1 MAETLLEYDVM
12 HPRSR
17 PSDAPGRPAAVNFA
31 QAPFLVIWETTRS
44 CGLACKH
51 CRAEAILGRDPGE
64 LTTGEGRDLLDQIA
78 GMGTPIAVLSGG
90 DPLNR
95 PDLEN
100 LIRHGKS
107 AGLRVGTIP
116 AATSNLTRERVFSLA
131 EAGLDQIAFS
141 LDGPTAASHDAFRQ
155 VPGSFAKTLEGAAYA
170 REAGLPLQINTCFAA
185 WNLPYLEEMVKLISS
200 LGVAFWEVF
209 FLVPMGRG
217 RAMES
222 LTAEQFE
229 EVFARLHRL
238 NDEVKFVVKITEAQH
253 YRRHVILKETEGHPG
268 GAAERIK
275 HILARPR
282 GIGGGMGM
290 SPQAVNS
297 GKGFAFVDYRG
308 EICPS
313 GFLPISAGNIRRDR
327 LAKVYRDSRLFREL
341 RDPALLKGKCGRCEF
356 SSVCGGSRARA
367 FAMTG
372 DYLETDPFCAYEPR
386 ESPVAPAD
394 ALHPRTRHV

>member
-1 MAETLLEYDVM
+1 M
-12 HPRSR
+12 HPHAQGVGAPSR
-17 PSDAPGRPAAVNFA
+17 PKAVDFD

-51 CRAEAILGRDPGE
+51 CRAEAILGRDPRE
-64 LTTGEGRDLLDQIA
+64 LTTAEAKDLLSQIA
-78 GMGTPIAVLSGG
+78 AMGTPIAVLSGG

-95 PDLEN
+95 PDLEE
-100 LIRHGKS
+100 LVAHGKS

-116 AATSNLTRERVFSLA
+116 AATPSLTLERVRALA
-131 EAGLDQIAFS
+131 DAGLDQIAFS
-141 LDGPTAASHDAFRQ
+141 LDGPTPETHDGFRQ
-155 VPGSFAKTLEGAAYA
+155 VEGSFAKTLRGAAWA
-170 REAGLPLQINTCFAA
+170 REAGIPLQINTCFAS
-185 WNLPYLEEMVKLISS
+185 WNVGYLEEMVKLVTF

-238 NDEVKFVVKITEAQH
+238 NDEVPFVIKITEAQH

-282 GIGGGMGM
+282 GVAGGMGL

-297 GKGFAFVDYRG
+297 GKGFVFVDHLG

-313 GFLPISAGNIRRDR
+313 GFLPIPAGNIRRDR
-327 LAKVYRDSRLFREL
+327 LADVYRNSPLFREL
-341 RDPALLKGKCGRCEF
+341 RDPSRLKGKCGVCEF
-356 SSVCGGSRARA
+356 AAVCGGSRARA
-367 FAMTG
+367 YAMTG
-372 DYLETDPFCAYEPR
+372 DYLETDPFCAYEPGGGR
-386 ESPVAPAD
+386 CVAPESG
-394 ALHPRTRHV
+394 HV

>member
-1 MAETLLEYDVM
+1 MRPPSPDPRSSAGPPLSASHPHALRAAAS
-12 HPRSR
+12 HPR
-17 PSDAPGRPAAVNFA
+17 AVDFD

-51 CRAEAILGRDPGE
+51 CRADAILGRDPAE
-64 LTTGEGRDLLDQIA
+64 LTTDEGKALLDQIA

-95 PDLEN
+95 PDLEE

-107 AGLRVGTIP
+107 AGLRMGTIP
-116 AATSNLTRERVFSLA
+116 AATSNLTRERVRALVA
-131 EAGLDQIAFS
+131 AGLDQIAFS
-141 LDGPTAASHDAFRQ
+141 LDGPDAVKHDSFRQ
-155 VPGSFAKTLEGAAYA
+155 VAGSFSRTLEGAAFA
-170 REAGLPLQINTCFAA
+170 REAGIPLQINTCFAA
-185 WNLPYLEEMVKLISS
+185 WNLPYLEDMVKLVSS

-217 RAMES
+217 REMEC
-222 LTAEQFE
+222 LTGEQFE
-229 EVFARLHRL
+229 TVFERLHRL
-238 NDEVKFVVKITEAQH
+238 NDEVPFVVKITEAQH

-308 EICPS
+308 DICPS
-313 GFLPISAGNIRRDR
+313 GFLPLPAGNIRRDR
-327 LAKVYRDSRLFREL
+327 LADVYRSAPMFRKL
-341 RDPALLKGKCGRCEF
+341 RDASLLKGKCGACEF
-356 SSVCGGSRARA
+356 AAVCGGSRARA
-367 FAMTG
+367 YAMTG
-372 DYLETDPFCAYEPR
+372 DYLESDPFCAYEPAAAGDSAKFER
-386 ESPVAPAD
+386 
-394 ALHPRTRHV
+394 

>member
-1 MAETLLEYDVM
+1 M
-12 HPRSR
+12 PR
-17 PSDAPGRPAAVNFA
+17 AVDFG

-51 CRAEAILGRDPGE
+51 CRAEAILGRDPQE
-64 LTTGEGRDLLDQIA
+64 LTTEEGKSLLSQIA
-78 GMGTPIAVLSGG
+78 AMGTPIAVLSGG

-95 PDLEN
+95 PDLEE
-100 LIRHGKS
+100 LVRHGKS

-116 AATSNLTRERVFSLA
+116 AATSNLTRERVRALA
-131 EAGLDQIAFS
+131 DAGLDQIAFS
-141 LDGPTAASHDAFRQ
+141 LDGPTAQTHDTFRQ
-155 VPGSFAKTLEGAAYA
+155 VAGSFAKTLEGAAFA
-170 REAGLPLQINTCFAA
+170 REAGLPLQINTCFAS
-185 WNLPYLEEMVKLISS
+185 WNLPHLEEMVKVVSS

-238 NDEVKFVVKITEAQH
+238 NDEVPFVVKITEAQH

-282 GIGGGMGM
+282 GVAGGMGL

-297 GKGFAFVDYRG
+297 GKGFAFVDHHG

-327 LAKVYRDSRLFREL
+327 LDAVYRDSPLFRDL
-341 RDPALLKGKCGRCEF
+341 REPARLKGKCGVCEF
-356 SSVCGGSRARA
+356 SAVCGGSRARA
-367 FAMTG
+367 YAMTG

-386 ESPVAPAD
+386 ELSRSSTAS
-394 ALHPRTRHV
+394 

>member
-1 MAETLLEYDVM
+1 M
-12 HPRSR
+12 HPHARSSG
-17 PSDAPGRPAAVNFA
+17 PQTKPFAVNFD

-51 CRAEAILGRDPGE
+51 CRAEAMLGRDPGE
-64 LTTGEGRDLLDQIA
+64 LTTDEGKALLDQIA
-78 GMGTPIAVLSGG
+78 AMGTPIAVLSGG

-95 PDLEN
+95 PDLEE
-100 LIRHGKS
+100 LVLHGKK
-107 AGLRVGTIP
+107 AGLRMGTIP
-116 AATSNLTRERVFSLA
+116 AATSNLTRERVRALA
-131 EAGLDQIAFS
+131 DAGLDQIAFS
-141 LDGPTAASHDAFRQ
+141 LDGPDAVTHDSFRQ
-155 VPGSFAKTLEGAAYA
+155 VAGSFAKTLEGAAFA

-185 WNLPYLEEMVKLISS
+185 WNLPYLEEMIKLVSS

-217 RAMES
+217 RAMECLS
-222 LTAEQFE
+222 AEQLE
-229 EVFARLHRL
+229 TVFARLHRL
-238 NDEVKFVVKITEAQH
+238 NDEEKFVVKITEAQH

-268 GAAERIK
+268 GAADRIK

-282 GIGGGMGM
+282 GIGGGMGL

-313 GFLPISAGNIRRDR
+313 GFLPISAGNIKRDR
-327 LAKVYRDSRLFREL
+327 LADVYRNAPLFREL
-341 RDPALLKGKCGRCEF
+341 RDASRLKGKCGVCEF
-356 SSVCGGSRARA
+356 AAVCGGSRARA
-367 FAMTG
+367 YAMTG

-386 ESPVAPAD
+386 EAGGGSVGS
-394 ALHPRTRHV
+394 RC

>member
-1 MAETLLEYDVM
+1 M
-12 HPRSR
+12 HPHARTSGVGASSR
-17 PSDAPGRPAAVNFA
+17 PRVADFDS
-31 QAPFLVIWETTRS
+31 APFLVIWETTRS

-64 LTTGEGRDLLDQIA
+64 LTTGEGKDLLSQIA
-78 GMGTPIAVLSGG
+78 AMGTPIAVLSGG

-95 PDLEN
+95 PDLDE
-100 LIRHGKS
+100 LVRHGKS
-107 AGLRVGTIP
+107 VGLRVGTIP
-116 AATSNLTRERVFSLA
+116 AATRNLTRERVRALA
-131 EAGLDQIAFS
+131 AAGLDQIAFS
-141 LDGPTAASHDAFRQ
+141 LDGPSAAAHDSFRQ
-155 VPGSFAKTLEGAAYA
+155 VSGSFAKTLEGAAFA
-170 REAGLPLQINTCFAA
+170 REAGLPLQINTCFAS
-185 WNLPYLEEMVKLISS
+185 WNLPDLEEMVKLISS

-217 RAMES
+217 REMEC

-229 EVFARLHRL
+229 DVFARLHRL
-238 NDEVKFVVKITEAQH
+238 NDEVPFVIKVTEAQH
-253 YRRHVILKETEGHPG
+253 YRRHVILKETEGQPG

-282 GIGGGMGM
+282 GIGGGIGL

-297 GKGFAFVDYRG
+297 GKGFAFVDHRG

-313 GFLPISAGNIRRDR
+313 GFLPIPAGNIRRDR
-327 LAKVYRDSRLFREL
+327 LADVYRKSPLFRDL
-341 RDPALLKGKCGRCEF
+341 RDPSRLKGKCGVCEF

-367 FAMTG
+367 YAMTG

-386 ESPVAPAD
+386 
-394 ALHPRTRHV
+394 

>member
-1 MAETLLEYDVM
+1 M
-12 HPRSR
+12 HPHSR
-17 PSDAPGRPAAVNFA
+17 DGASTRPRPVDFD

-44 CGLACKH
+44 CGLACRH
-51 CRAEAILGRDPGE
+51 CRAEAVLGRDPEE
-64 LTTGEGRDLLDQIA
+64 LSTEEGKELLGQVA
-78 GMGTPIAVLSGG
+78 AMGTPIAVLSGG

-95 PDLEN
+95 PDLEE
-100 LIRHGKS
+100 LVRHGKS

-116 AATSNLTRERVFSLA
+116 AATSNLTSPRVRALA

-141 LDGPTAASHDAFRQ
+141 LDGPTEETHDAFRQ
-155 VPGSFAKTLEGAAYA
+155 IPGSFAKTLAGAAFA
-170 REAGLPLQINTCFAA
+170 REAGIPLQINTCLAS
-185 WNLPYLEEMVKLISS
+185 WNRSYLEDMVTLVTS

-217 RAMES
+217 RALEC

-238 NDEVKFVVKITEAQH
+238 NDEVPFVVKITEAQH
-253 YRRHVILKETEGHPG
+253 YRRHVILKETDGHPG
-268 GAAERIK
+268 GATERIK

-282 GIGGGMGM
+282 GIGGGMGL

-297 GKGFAFVDYRG
+297 GKGFAFVDHRG
-308 EICPS
+308 AICPS

-327 LAKVYRDSRLFREL
+327 IAGVYRNSPLFRDL
-341 RDPALLKGKCGRCEF
+341 RDTSRLKGKCGACEF
-356 SSVCGGSRARA
+356 AALCGGSRARA
-367 FAMTG
+367 YAMTG

-386 ESPVAPAD
+386 RLV
-394 ALHPRTRHV
+394 

>member
-1 MAETLLEYDVM
+1 M
-12 HPRSR
+12 HPHPLAGGAPVR
-17 PSDAPGRPAAVNFA
+17 PRAVAFD

-51 CRAEAILGRDPGE
+51 CRADAILGRDPGE
-64 LTTGEGRDLLDQIA
+64 LTTDEGKALLDQIA
-78 GMGTPIAVLSGG
+78 EMGTPIVVFSGG

-95 PDLEN
+95 PDLEE
-100 LIRHGKS
+100 LVRHGKS

-116 AATSNLTRERVFSLA
+116 AATSNLTRERVGALA
-131 EAGLDQIAFS
+131 DAGLDQIAFS
-141 LDGPTAASHDAFRQ
+141 LDGPTAVAHDSFRQ
-155 VPGSFAKTLEGAAYA
+155 VAGSFAKTLEGAAWA

-185 WNLPYLEEMVKLISS
+185 WNNRHLDEMVKLVAS

-217 RAMES
+217 REMES

-229 EVFARLHRL
+229 EVFARLHKL
-238 NDEVKFVVKITEAQH
+238 NDEVPFVVKITEAQH

-268 GAAERIK
+268 GATERIR

-297 GKGFAFVDYRG
+297 GKGFAFVDRRG
-308 EICPS
+308 DICPS
-313 GFLPISAGNIRRDR
+313 GFLPIPAGNIRRER
-327 LAKVYRDSRLFREL
+327 LADVYRDSTLFRQL
-341 RDPALLKGKCGRCEF
+341 RDPSLLKGKCGACEF
-356 SSVCGGSRARA
+356 AAVCGGSRARA
-367 FAMTG
+367 YAMTG
-372 DYLETDPFCAYEPR
+372 DYLETDPFCAYEPK
-386 ESPVAPAD
+386 VN
-394 ALHPRTRHV
+394 L

>member
-1 MAETLLEYDVM
+1 M
-12 HPRSR
+12 HPHAR
-17 PSDAPGRPAAVNFA
+17 PGGPARPLAVNFD

-51 CRAEAILGRDPGE
+51 CRAEAMLGRDPGE
-64 LTTGEGRDLLDQIA
+64 LTTDEGKALLDQIA
-78 GMGTPIAVLSGG
+78 AMGTPIAVLSGG

-95 PDLEN
+95 PDLEE
-100 LIRHGKS
+100 LVRHGKK
-107 AGLRVGTIP
+107 AGLRMGTIP
-116 AATSNLTRERVFSLA
+116 AATSNLTRERVRALA
-131 EAGLDQIAFS
+131 DAGLDQIAFS
-141 LDGPTAASHDAFRQ
+141 LDGPDAVTHDSFRQ
-155 VPGSFAKTLEGAAYA
+155 VAGSFTKTLEGAAFA

-185 WNLPYLEEMVKLISS
+185 WNRPHLEEMVKLVSS

-217 RAMES
+217 RAMECLS
-222 LTAEQFE
+222 AEQLE
-229 EVFARLHRL
+229 TVFARMHRL
-238 NDEVKFVVKITEAQH
+238 NDEEKFVVKITEAQH

-268 GAAERIK
+268 GAADRIK

-282 GIGGGMGM
+282 GIGGGMGL

-313 GFLPISAGNIRRDR
+313 GFLPISAGNIKRDR
-327 LAKVYRDSRLFREL
+327 LAEVYRNAPLFREL
-341 RDPALLKGKCGRCEF
+341 RDASLLKGKCGVCEF
-356 SSVCGGSRARA
+356 AAVCGGSRARA
-367 FAMTG
+367 YAMTG

-386 ESPVAPAD
+386 GSEAD
-394 ALHPRTRHV
+394 ALQPRSNHV

>member
-1 MAETLLEYDVM
+1 M
-12 HPRSR
+12 HPHARGGAPSAR
-17 PSDAPGRPAAVNFA
+17 PLAVDFDH
-31 QAPFLVIWETTRS
+31 APFLVIWETTRS

-64 LTTGEGRDLLDQIA
+64 LTTEEGKDLLSQIA
-78 GMGTPIAVLSGG
+78 AMGTPIAVLSGG

-95 PDLEN
+95 PDLEE
-100 LIRHGKS
+100 LVRHGKS
-107 AGLRVGTIP
+107 VGLRMGTIP
-116 AATSNLTRERVFSLA
+116 AATANLTRERVRALA
-131 EAGLDQIAFS
+131 DAGLDQIAFS
-141 LDGPTAASHDAFRQ
+141 LDGPTAAAHDSFRQ
-155 VPGSFAKTLEGAAYA
+155 VAGSFAKTLEGAAYA
-170 REAGLPLQINTCFAA
+170 REAGLPLQINTCFAT
-185 WNLPYLEEMVKLISS
+185 WNLPHLEEMVKLISS

-217 RAMES
+217 RAMEC

-229 EVFARLHRL
+229 AVFARLHRL
-238 NDEVKFVVKITEAQH
+238 NDEVPFVVKITEAQH

-282 GIGGGMGM
+282 GVAGGMGL

-308 EICPS
+308 AICPS
-313 GFLPISAGNIRRDR
+313 GFLPVPAGHIRKDR
-327 LAKVYRDSRLFREL
+327 LADVYRDSPLFRDL
-341 RDPALLKGKCGRCEF
+341 RDPRKLKGKCGVCEF
-356 SSVCGGSRARA
+356 AAVCGGSRARA
-367 FAMTG
+367 YAMTG

-386 ESPVAPAD
+386 
-394 ALHPRTRHV
+394 

>member
-1 MAETLLEYDVM
+1 M
-12 HPRSR
+12 PR
-17 PSDAPGRPAAVNFA
+17 PVNFD

-51 CRAEAILGRDPGE
+51 CRAEAILGRDPAE
-64 LTTGEGRDLLDQIA
+64 LTTDEGKSLLDQIA
-78 GMGTPIAVLSGG
+78 AMGTPIAVLSGG

-95 PDLEN
+95 PDLDE
-100 LIRHGKS
+100 LVRHGKS

-116 AATSNLTRERVFSLA
+116 AATSNLTRERVRALA
-131 EAGLDQIAFS
+131 DAGLDQIAFS
-141 LDGPTAASHDAFRQ
+141 LDGPTAATHDSFRQ
-155 VPGSFAKTLEGAAYA
+155 VEGSFAKTLEGAAFA
-170 REAGLPLQINTCFAA
+170 RAAGIALQINTCFAA
-185 WNLPYLEEMVKLISS
+185 WNLPHLEEMVKLVSS
-200 LGVAFWEVF
+200 LRVAFWEVF

-217 RAMES
+217 RAMEC

-238 NDEVKFVVKITEAQH
+238 NDEVPFVVKITEAQH

-275 HILARPR
+275 HILDRPR
-282 GIGGGMGM
+282 GIGGAMGL

-313 GFLPISAGNIRRDR
+313 GFLPISAGNIRSER
-327 LAKVYRDSRLFREL
+327 LAEVYRNSPLFRDL
-341 RDPALLKGKCGRCEF
+341 RDPIKLKGKCGACEF
-356 SSVCGGSRARA
+356 AVVCGGSRARA
-367 FAMTG
+367 YAMTG
-372 DYLETDPFCAYEPR
+372 DYLETDPFCVYEPR
-386 ESPVAPAD
+386 ENTRTSAD
-394 ALHPRTRHV
+394 ALQPWTHHV